1 MKKIMF
7 MIESM
12 IVGGAEKA
20 LINIVNNLDK
30 NKYDVTVISM
40 YKNSVYDGYN
50 YNFKELFNEN
60 IHVKYLI
67 DNSKQFRY
75 KVFNFLY
82 NKLPKKW
89 FYKFFIKEDYD
100 IEIATYEGFP
110 TTFLS
115 NSINRKSKKIAWLH
129 TNSNNAFGNLDK
141 ENLNKVGLEYEKFD
155 KIVGVSKSVVDSFN
169 NIFNMDIKTEVQY
182 NILDENEIIRKSKEN
197 ISEIKVTT
205 DFKMVTVGRLIPVK
219 GYDRLLRCIKKLKD
233 DGLNFQLWIIGDGD
247 ERVNLK
253 NYIKN
258 NKLEDYVKLLGF
270 QDNPYKFIRQSD
282 LFVCSSIA
290 EGFSTVATEAVILEK
305 PIITTDCSGMKEL
318 FGEYKCGI
326 ITNNDD
332 ESLYKGLKEVLEN
345 KEMINV
351 FIENSKKRKIF
362 FNKITR
368 VEELEELLG

>member
-1 MKKIMF
+1 M
-7 MIESM
+7 
-12 IVGGAEKA
+12 
-20 LINIVNNLDK
+20 
-30 NKYDVTVISM
+30 
-40 YKNSVYDGYN
+40 
-50 YNFKELFNEN
+50 
-60 IHVKYLI
+60 
-67 DNSKQFRY
+67 DN
-75 KVFNFLY
+75 
-82 NKLPKKW
+82 
-89 FYKFFIKEDYD
+89 
-100 IEIATYEGFP
+100 
-110 TTFLS
+110 
-115 NSINRKSKKIAWLH
+115 
-129 TNSNNAFGNLDK
+129 
-141 ENLNKVGLEYEKFD
+141 
-155 KIVGVSKSVVDSFN
+155 
-169 NIFNMDIKTEVQY
+169 KTEVQY
-182 NILDENEIIRKSKEN
+182 NVLDENEIIEKSKEN

-258 NKLEDYVKLLGF
+258 NKLDDYVKLLGF

-290 EGFSTVATEAVILEK
+290 EGFSTVATEAIILEK